1 MGRRCDQR
9 WRNDPL
15 RRMYVN
21 VSYRTRAAGTDR
33 IRARGDLLVGF
44 YSRRGEV
51 SLVFF
56 LDRIESKESCWAVFS
71 SSLVLAILYRRAV
84 VYFICATWTTK
95 WPSHVRHRTD
105 RGLHD
110 DIRRDR
116 VPTIAQRKRGCTYIG
131 SEITRCRNVGS
142 YVYTPVH
149 VELRTELQAL
159 ASFEW
164 DSFYKLYIHLRLVR
178 ISKRWS
184 RPITCSYM
192 IKFSRTLKYSENV
205 MRLCL

>member
-1 MGRRCDQR
+1 MLVYIPELYLTPRALYFMGRKCDQR

-33 IRARGDLLVGF
+33 IRARGGLLAGF

-51 SLVFF
+51 SPVFF
-56 LDRIESKESCWAVFS
+56 FFFSIASSPREPCRVVFS
-71 SSLVLAILYRRAV
+71 SSLVFAILYRRAL
-84 VYFICATWTTK
+84 VYFVCATWAAK
-95 WPSHVRHRTD
+95 WPLHVRHRTD

-110 DIRRDR
+110 GIRRDR

-131 SEITRCRNVGS
+131 SEITRCRNRF

-149 VELRTELQAL
+149 VELRSELQAL
-159 ASFEW
+159 VSHEE
-164 DSFYKLYIHLRLVR
+164 R
-178 ISKRWS
+178 
-184 RPITCSYM
+184 
-192 IKFSRTLKYSENV
+192 
-205 MRLCL
+205 